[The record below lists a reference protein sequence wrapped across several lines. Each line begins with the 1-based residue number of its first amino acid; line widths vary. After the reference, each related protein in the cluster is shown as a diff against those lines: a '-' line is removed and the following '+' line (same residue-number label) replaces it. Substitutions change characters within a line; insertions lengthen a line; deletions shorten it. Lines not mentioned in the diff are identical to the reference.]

1 MNKLCHNN
9 FCNAMNA
16 QHPFDEKLDLAK
28 MKYDNMNQMIGLK
41 EIFVLPS
48 TKLFVGSPMLKE
60 NFLHG
65 KWINVNLNYRAA
77 NGQNEIKD
85 YWIYH
90 VHPPSVLPRLFLGKQ

>member
-1 MNKLCHNN
+1 
-9 FCNAMNA
+9 
-16 QHPFDEKLDLAK
+16 
-28 MKYDNMNQMIGLK
+28 
-41 EIFVLPS
+41 
-48 TKLFVGSPMLKE
+48 MLKE